1 VPFIFP
7 YQDIPAVWVAG
18 KQGKQIL
25 DSARRRDGATSHWMP
40 FCRETP
46 YHTVWA
52 VMKGEVPGETIYAYG
67 RPAATTLRRT
77 GNRGTRPRSKVR
89 YRTPICARDWKPSND
104 RVAQRAPEWWSGRIR
119 KISGRVAGLAIEHL
133 GALKT
138 QRQSD
143 SGRVEPAVQ
152 LTYATNSKM
161 EEILENSWTEEM
173 GTRLRSI
180 LTFHCA
186 QSDACFSFISVRE
199 SRESRESRASQG
211 G

>member
-1 VPFIFP
+1 
-7 YQDIPAVWVAG
+7 
-18 KQGKQIL
+18 
-25 DSARRRDGATSHWMP
+25 
-40 FCRETP
+40 
-46 YHTVWA
+46 
-52 VMKGEVPGETIYAYG
+52 
-67 RPAATTLRRT
+67 LRRT
-77 GNRGTRPRSKVR
+77 RQSGYSTSFESSLPNAHLRSAIGNQAT
-89 YRTPICARDWKPSND
+89 TEWLNAHT
-104 RVAQRAPEWWSGRIR
+104 EWWSGKNKEDQRA
-119 KISGRVAGLAIEHL
+119 VAGLAIEHL

-161 EEILENSWTEEM
+161 QEILENSWTEEM

-186 QSDACFSFISVRE
+186 QSDTCFSFISVRE